1 MPARSYPQY
10 VRHSQRYAPVSSQ
23 GDKTISL
30 ATSPTLMGE
39 GLQSAELDRMT
50 VVLSDRLQEIIA
62 RVGVCFMFLWF
73 VNSNR

>member
-1 MPARSYPQY
+1 MPGPYPPY
-10 VRHSQRYAPVSSQ
+10 VRNSQLRYAPVSSQ

-50 VVLSDRLQEIIA
+50 FVLSDRLQEIIA
-62 RVGVCFMFLWF
+62 RVRDLWLIGPE
-73 VNSNR
+73 